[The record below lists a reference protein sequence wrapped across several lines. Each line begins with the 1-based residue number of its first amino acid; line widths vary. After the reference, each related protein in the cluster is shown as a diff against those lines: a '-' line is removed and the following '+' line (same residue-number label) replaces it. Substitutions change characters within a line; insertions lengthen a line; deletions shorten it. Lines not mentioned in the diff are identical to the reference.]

1 MPEKLYPGVYLE
13 EIAGGSHTV
22 AGVSTSN
29 TAFIDA
35 FTEGAVDTATKV
47 TSFAE
52 FEQVF
57 GGLDQ
62 QSEASYSIQQY
73 FLNGGK
79 VAFVVRVNVATAEA
93 IIGDSL
99 AQTGM
104 HALDGVAPEIFNL
117 MCIPAAA
124 KLDPGDFTKVIL
136 TAEEYCASNRA
147 FLIIDAPPEIDSKVK
162 IIGWIEANENLRH
175 RNAAVYFPRV
185 DIADPLNGN
194 QPRNIA
200 MSGAVAGVYARV
212 DETRGVFKA
221 PANELLLGGMN
232 LTVPVTTPEGAALNS
247 LGVNVLRNF
256 PGKGNLVWGAR
267 TLDGADARASEWKY
281 IPVRRLALYLE
292 ESLYRGSQ
300 WAMFEPNDERL
311 WAVLRSSFNNFLNS
325 VWRQGAFQGAKSEQA
340 SFVRCDATTTTQN
353 DIDQGV
359 VNIVVGFAPLKP
371 AEFIVLQIRQIAG
384 QSQT

>member
-1 MPEKLYPGVYLE
+1 MAETLNPGVYIE
-13 EIAGGSHTV
+13 EVPGNPRTV

-29 TAFIDA
+29 TAFIDV
-35 FTEGAVDTATKV
+35 FKQGPVDTATKV

-73 FLNGGK
+73 FLNGGN

-93 IIGDSL
+93 IIGDIL

-124 KLDPGDFTKVIL
+124 KLDPRDFTKVIL

-147 FLIIDAPPEIDSKVK
+147 FLIIDAPPEIDSKAK
-162 IIGWIEANENLRH
+162 MIGWIEANENLRH
-175 RNAAVYFPRV
+175 RNAAVYFSQLE
-185 DIADPLNGN
+185 IADPLNGN

-200 MSGAVAGVYARV
+200 TSGAVAGVYARV

-221 PANELLLGGMN
+221 PANELLLGGMS
-232 LTVPVTTPEGAALNS
+232 LTAPVATAEGTALNS

-267 TLDGADARASEWKY
+267 TLDGADAQGSEWKY
-281 IPVRRLALYLE
+281 IPARRLALYLE

-300 WAMFEPNDERL
+300 WAMFEPNDEPL
-311 WAVLRSSFNNFLNS
+311 WAVLRSSFNKFLNS
-325 VWRQGAFQGAKSEQA
+325 LWRQGAFQGVKSEEA
-340 SFVRCDATTTTQN
+340 FFVKCDRTTMTQD

-359 VNIVVGFAPLKP
+359 VNVLVGFAPMKP
-371 AEFIVLQIRQIAG
+371 AEFVLLRIQQIVG
-384 QSQT
+384 QNRT